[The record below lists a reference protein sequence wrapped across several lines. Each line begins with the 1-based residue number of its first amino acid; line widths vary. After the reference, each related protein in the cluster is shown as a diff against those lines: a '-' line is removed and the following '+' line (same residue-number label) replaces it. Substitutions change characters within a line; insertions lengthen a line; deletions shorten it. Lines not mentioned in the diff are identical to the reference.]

1 MSDPRHVVAEWQG
14 GLAAVVTARDHEL
27 VADEPEAYGG
37 GNGGMMPTE
46 LFFAGLASCF
56 CLAVAH
62 VAAKRDIELPG
73 LRVTVDAE
81 RVGKELRYSRLRVE
95 VAAIAGEHDLEALVD
110 RAKPFCWVSNMLA
123 SDLDVAYVPVILDAV
138 PSNASDPSIRS
149 DAR

>member
-1 MSDPRHVVAEWQG
+1 MSEPRHVEARWQG

-27 VADEPEAYGG
+27 IADEPETYGG
-37 GNGGMMPTE
+37 GNQGMMPTE

-62 VAAKRDIELPG
+62 VAAKRGIELPG
-73 LRVTVDAE
+73 LRVSVDAE

-95 VAAIAGEHDLEALVD
+95 VAAASGEHDLAALVE

-123 SDLDVAYVPVILDAV
+123 SDLEISYVPVVLRT
-138 PSNASDPSIRS
+138 PSA

>member
-1 MSDPRHVVAEWQG
+1 MTEPRHVEARWRG
-14 GLAAVVTARDHEL
+14 GLSATVSARDHEL
-27 VADEPEAYGG
+27 IADEPETYGG
-37 GNGGMMPTE
+37 GNQGMMPTE

-62 VAAKRDIELPG
+62 VASKRDIELPG

-95 VAAIAGEHDLEALVD
+95 VAAAAGEHDLEALVR

-123 SDLDVAYVPVILDAV
+123 EDLEVSYVSTVLDSPPA
-138 PSNASDPSIRS
+138 NA
-149 DAR
+149 

>member
-1 MSDPRHVVAEWQG
+1 VSDPRHVEASWNG
-14 GLAAVVTARDHEL
+14 GLSATVTARHHEL
-27 VADEPEAYGG
+27 LADEPEAYGG
-37 GNGGMMPTE
+37 RDAGMMPTE

-95 VAAIAGEHDLEALVD
+95 VAAIAGEHDLAALVE
-110 RAKPFCWVSNMLA
+110 RAKPFCWVSNML
-123 SDLDVAYVPVILDAV
+123 SRDLEVSYVPVVLES
-138 PSNASDPSIRS
+138 PP

>member
-1 MSDPRHVVAEWQG
+1 MSEPRHVEARWQG
-14 GLAAVVTARDHEL
+14 GLSAVVSAREHEL
-27 VADEPEAYGG
+27 IADEPETYGG
-37 GNGGMMPTE
+37 GNQGMMPTE

-73 LRVTVDAE
+73 LRVSVDAE

-95 VAAIAGEHDLEALVD
+95 VAAASGEHDLAGLVE

-123 SDLDVAYVPVILDAV
+123 SDLEVSYVPVVLDS
-138 PSNASDPSIRS
+138 PASPS

>member
-1 MSDPRHVVAEWQG
+1 MSEPRHVEARWKG
-14 GLAAVVTARDHEL
+14 GLAAAVTARDHEL
-27 VADEPEAYGG
+27 TADEPESYGG
-37 GNGGMMPTE
+37 ANQGMMPTE

-62 VAAKRDIELPG
+62 VAAKRDIQLPG

-81 RVGKELRYSRLRVE
+81 RVGRELRYSRLRVE
-95 VAAIAGEHDLEALVD
+95 VAAAAGEHDLAALVE

-123 SDLDVAYVPVILDAV
+123 ADLDVTYTTVVLDAPPV
-138 PSNASDPSIRS
+138 